1 MGLPAREV
9 QQNRHIFL
17 TAAKDLREGVVP
29 DRQDTTASQDTIL
42 AMPIHLLVDFV
53 GVHIISNKTTNV
65 GVRVNLTFQDSGWK
79 WNLWVRN
86 GVHNARE
93 GHVDDDS

>member
-1 MGLPAREV
+1 M
-9 QQNRHIFL
+9 
-17 TAAKDLREGVVP
+17 
-29 DRQDTTASQDTIL
+29 
-42 AMPIHLLVDFV
+42 DFV
-53 GVHIISNKTTNV
+53 GVHIIGDKATNV
-65 GVRVNLTFQDSGWK
+65 DVRVNLTFQDSGWK

>member
-1 MGLPAREV
+1 LGLPAREV

-42 AMPIHLLVDFV
+42 AMPIHLMVV
-53 GVHIISNKTTNV
+53 VVS
-65 GVRVNLTFQDSGWK
+65 
-79 WNLWVRN
+79 
-86 GVHNARE
+86 ART
-93 GHVDDDS
+93 VADPC